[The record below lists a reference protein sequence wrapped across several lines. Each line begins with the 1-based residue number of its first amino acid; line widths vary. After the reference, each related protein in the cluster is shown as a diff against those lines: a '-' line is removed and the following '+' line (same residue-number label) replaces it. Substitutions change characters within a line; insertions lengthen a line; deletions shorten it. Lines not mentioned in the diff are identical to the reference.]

1 MGYVYFSILLV
12 REKVVVDSYDS
23 AQAKKVN
30 GKSSFRKGKQTL
42 RSKISGV
49 RKFKRSPKKLSE
61 KRMGIWESALPGLP
75 AAQTRRARCYP
86 KTAFCNYVFVA
97 IVQRQLQ

>member
-49 RKFKRSPKKLSE
+49 RKIQAKSKE
-61 KRMGIWESALPGLP
+61 IE
-75 AAQTRRARCYP
+75 
-86 KTAFCNYVFVA
+86 
-97 IVQRQLQ
+97 